1 MKTKLVWKLLFLL
14 IGLVIVVMVRNV
26 TESGGFKN
34 SVNSLFGIQPTRSLN
49 WCAEHVVDVE
59 WKVQVVSPLAQLD
72 MADLRSKI
80 CELKTED
87 IAGINLDEV
96 KWSPLAESHGAA
108 GAKTLLEWN
117 ADLGVFRSG
126 GMPFKSSDF
135 LKELKN

>member
-1 MKTKLVWKLLFLL
+1 VA
-14 IGLVIVVMVRNV
+14 G
-26 TESGGFKN
+26 
-34 SVNSLFGIQPTRSLN
+34 
-49 WCAEHVVDVE
+49 A
-59 WKVQVVSPLAQLD
+59 LAKLD
-72 MADLRSKI
+72 MAELRGRI

-87 IAGINLDEV
+87 INGINLDEV